1 MQRCGRPPPAGV
13 STADTITVLGTGE
26 PGAGTAGSA
35 ARAAHGR
42 GVTGVAIDVVVVEKP
57 AHWPCACPSTQL
69 GPRNWVGFGELSAQL
84 RFPSTRTRL
93 TSEALAATFERMWAL
108 PPTRPSQ
115 ATHGPALDWHS
126 KLPLMTVSG
135 PWKALGGGAVPP
147 GMSHV

>member
-13 STADTITVLGTGE
+13 STADTITVLGTGK
-26 PGAGTAGSA
+26 PAAGSA
-35 ARAAHGR
+35 ASAAHGR

-93 TSEALAATFERMWAL
+93 PPRAPMARFARMGGLPATPPEA
-108 PPTRPSQ
+108 
-115 ATHGPALDWHS
+115 
-126 KLPLMTVSG
+126 
-135 PWKALGGGAVPP
+135 
-147 GMSHV
+147 